1 MTGNDGL
8 RGGAGDDVLCGGRG
22 NDRLDGGS
30 GRDLMVG
37 GLGADFLE
45 GNSEEDLL
53 VAGTLSFEGQE
64 AGLGAVMAEWTS
76 GRGFATRVRNLTDGA
91 GSPDRENGGSFLQ
104 ARGPAATV
112 FDDGA
117 GDKLT
122 GSSGQ
127 DWPFVSGH
135 RGV

>member
-76 GRGFATRVRNLTDGA
+76 GRAYADRVANLTG
-91 GSPDRENGGSFLQ
+91 GGSGNRLNGNVLLLVD
-104 ARGPAATV
+104 GPTATV
-112 FDDGA
+112 HDDDA
-117 GDKLT
+117 RDIL
-122 GSSGQ
+122 
-127 DWPFVSGH
+127 
-135 RGV
+135 